1 MVNQNREEG
10 QDRLSNNYF
19 SPNSIYTDTQS
30 QKRFHM
36 QMHLFLQVV
45 EALNNHDEY
54 SQMMVNATRRND
66 LSPLQKCTIAICILT
81 YGSPTDSVDEYIW
94 IAETT
99 IMECLQI
106 FVLGICAIFGDE
118 YLRRPNDED
127 TRRLLQMGVTC
138 DF

>member
-66 LSPLQKCTIAICILT
+66 LSPLQQCTAAICILT
-81 YGSPTDSVDEYIW
+81 YGSPIDSVDEYIW

-99 IMECLQI
+99 IMECL
-106 FVLGICAIFGDE
+106 
-118 YLRRPNDED
+118 
-127 TRRLLQMGVTC
+127 
-138 DF
+138 